1 MKYRPKKQEYAGFI
15 NELTR
20 ELKTHFPNVC
30 FGCYGSLVNGN
41 AVYGKADIDGFLIMP
56 GEVVSDKNT
65 VQGLS
70 QILARALSNNPIK
83 TQFNLLDLE
92 TVRDGRF
99 MSYTKDYS
107 DYIKKR
113 ARIVTGPKFHL
124 DMNGF
129 DPKFG
134 VLESAS
140 FNFSGPTGVRTS
152 ALYSLSMLQENYD
165 YFSER
170 VESAIDKVAKFPAK
184 LVWLR
189 TGNIIPDRR
198 DAQEIVEKNL
208 SDVDYCYLDDI
219 NDALDNVSELDRIL
233 KNPEEA
239 LRLLY
244 NGLEVM
250 EQMVFSYMRRH
261 PTLGKREVGKAE
273 N

>member
-15 NELTR
+15 NEFTK
-20 ELKTHFPNVC
+20 ELKRHFPNVC

-56 GEVVSDKNT
+56 RESISDKK
-65 VQGLS
+65 VVKGLS
-70 QILARALSNNPIK
+70 QILARALSNNPVK

-92 TVRDGRF
+92 TVKDGRF

-107 DYIKKR
+107 DYIKER
-113 ARIVTGPKFHL
+113 VRIVTGPKFHFE
-124 DMNGF
+124 MNGL

-134 VLESAS
+134 VLGSAS
-140 FNFSGPTGVRTS
+140 FNFSGPGGVRNT
-152 ALYSLSMLQENYD
+152 ALYSLDLLQRDYD
-165 YFSER
+165 SFSER

-208 SDVDYCYLDDI
+208 SDVDYEVLDEI
-219 NDALDNVSELDRIL
+219 NDVLDNVSELDRML

-239 LRLLY
+239 LGLLY
-244 NGLEVM
+244 DGLEVM
-250 EQMVFSYMRRH
+250 EQMVSSYIKRH
-261 PTLGKREVGKAE
+261 PTLGKREVGQAE